1 MEEKVPKKRRG
12 KPQDYSKLKRN
23 SQVKI
28 RLTEEEVRRL
38 KAAAAD
44 ADMSMADYI
53 MAGIDQSRR
62 IVVTG
67 APELRKEV
75 FRVGKNLNQ
84 SLMLAYTA
92 RKEGQPVDLQ
102 NLEKAA
108 AKAEDVLEQL
118 VELLIK
124 WDAVLEKE
132 IKK

>member
-28 RLTEEEVRRL
+28 RLTEEEIRRL

-132 IKK
+132 TKK

>member
-1 MEEKVPKKRRG
+1 
-12 KPQDYSKLKRN
+12 
-23 SQVKI
+23 
-28 RLTEEEVRRL
+28 
-38 KAAAAD
+38 
-44 ADMSMADYI
+44 MSMADYI

-132 IKK
+132 TKK